1 MVRTRKER
9 KAENT
14 IKLQQPDRS
23 GPTGATLL
31 ELAQERKLF
40 EQADRKQGKRRPK
53 GNDDDDDDDAAIPPT
68 VDRIMETILWS
79 TSLAM
84 LHFTFDLLVQRQYAM
99 EISWSQIATRTVQA
113 FAVFF
118 LLFYVLHPHSSSP
131 VLLPGLP
138 LRYQNHLRQAIFFAT
153 SIYTGCYLIYITNEY
168 GYMAILKR
176 SPPLGCLWIWSVFEL
191 NLPLAVLSLACAAG
205 FFVKGGYTIR

>member
-9 KAENT
+9 KAEDT

-40 EQADRKQGKRRPK
+40 EEADRRQGKLRPK
-53 GNDDDDDDDAAIPPT
+53 KDDDDEDAAIPPT

-113 FAVFF
+113 FAGE
-118 LLFYVLHPHSSSP
+118 L
-131 VLLPGLP
+131 
-138 LRYQNHLRQAIFFAT
+138 
-153 SIYTGCYLIYITNEY
+153 YTVQRI
-168 GYMAILKR
+168 
-176 SPPLGCLWIWSVFEL
+176 SVIA
-191 NLPLAVLSLACAAG
+191 P
-205 FFVKGGYTIR
+205 Y

>member
-9 KAENT
+9 KADNT
-14 IKLQQPDRS
+14 IKLQQPDKS

-40 EQADRKQGKRRPK
+40 EEADRKQGTRRPK
-53 GNDDDDDDDAAIPPT
+53 EDDDDEDAAIPPT
-68 VDRIMETILWS
+68 VDRVMDAILWT

-138 LRYQNHLRQAIFFAT
+138 VRYQNHLRQAIFFAT
-153 SIYTGCYLIYITNEY
+153 SICTGCYLIYITNEF

-191 NLPLAVLSLACAAG
+191 NLPLAVLSLACAVG
-205 FFVKGGYTIR
+205 FLIRGGYTIG

>member
-31 ELAQERKLF
+31 EIAQERKLF
-40 EQADRKQGKRRPK
+40 EEADRKQGKRRSK
-53 GNDDDDDDDAAIPPT
+53 EDDDDEDAAIPPT
-68 VDRIMETILWS
+68 VDRIMDAILWT

-84 LHFTFDLLVQRQYAM
+84 LHFAFDVLVQRQYAM
-99 EISWSQIATRTVQA
+99 EISWPQIATRTVQA

-138 LRYQNHLRQAIFFAT
+138 LRYQNHLRQAIFFVT
-153 SIYTGCYLIYITNEY
+153 SIYTGCYLIYITNEF
-168 GYMAILKR
+168 GYMAVLKR
-176 SPPLGCLWIWSVFEL
+176 SPPLGCLWIWSVVEL
-191 NLPLAVLSLACAAG
+191 NLPLAALSLACAAG
-205 FFVKGGYTIR
+205 FFIRGGYTIR

>member
-23 GPTGATLL
+23 GPTGPTLL

-40 EQADRKQGKRRPK
+40 EQADRKQGKRRSK
-53 GNDDDDDDDAAIPPT
+53 EDDDDDNAAIPPT
-68 VDRIMETILWS
+68 VDRIMDAILWT

-84 LHFTFDLLVQRQYAM
+84 LHFTFDVLVQRQYAM

-118 LLFYVLHPHSSSP
+118 LLVYVLHPHSSSP

-138 LRYQNHLRQAIFFAT
+138 LRYQDHLRQAIFFAA
-153 SIYTGCYLIYITNEY
+153 SIYTGCYLIYITNEF

-205 FFVKGGYTIR
+205 FFVQGGYTIR